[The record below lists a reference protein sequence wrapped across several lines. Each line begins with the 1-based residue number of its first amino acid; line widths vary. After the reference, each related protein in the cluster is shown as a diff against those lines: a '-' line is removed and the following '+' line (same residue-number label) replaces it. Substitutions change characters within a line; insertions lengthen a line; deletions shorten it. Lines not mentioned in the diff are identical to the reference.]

1 MLGLKK
7 RRVVIF
13 AEGCF
18 GPVTSKVA
26 TSYLRYCRADCV
38 AVIDSR
44 LAGQDVGAV
53 IGYGHG
59 IPIVASLQAALSLA
73 PEVLLI
79 GVGLFSNTLPD
90 AWRAQIELALRS
102 RLDVVSGLHFRIAND
117 PVFRELAAAS
127 GSRIWDS
134 KEPPEVLAT
143 SAARVVDLDRYV
155 IHTVGSDCRVGKKT
169 TAIEIALE
177 AQRRGHNA
185 GFVATGQSGM
195 YISGA
200 GVAVDAVPSD
210 FLAGVSESLVLQLA
224 ADYEWIVVEGQG
236 SISHPAY
243 SGVTLGLLH
252 GAMPQALVLCHEAGL
267 DHHKGWPGVP
277 LRPLRELIRL
287 YEELG
292 SFVRPATVVGIGLH
306 CGALSQA
313 EAGFYV
319 EQIERET
326 GLPTTDVIH
335 FGAGK
340 LVDALTAHRRS
351 LPENLAVNGP
361 RSGTSSSPA
370 PRDRAASDDR
380 AVSEGIPGAGDR
392 AVSGGAMLADL
403 AIQTT

>member
-1 MLGLKK
+1 VLELKT

-26 TSYLRYCRADCV
+26 TSYLRYCHADCA

-59 IPIVASLQAALSLA
+59 IPIVESLQAAQSLA
-73 PEVLLI
+73 PQVLLI

-90 AWRAQIELALRS
+90 AWRAQIEFALKS
-102 RLDVVSGLHFRIAND
+102 GLDVVSGLHFRIASD
-117 PVFRELAAAS
+117 PLFSELAAAS
-127 GSRIWDS
+127 GSRIWDA
-134 KEPPEVLAT
+134 KEPPEILAT
-143 SAARVVDLDRYV
+143 SAARVADLDRYV

-169 TAIEIALE
+169 TAIEITHE
-177 AQRRGHNA
+177 ATRRGHNA
-185 GFVATGQSGM
+185 GFAATGQSGM

-210 FLAGVSESLVLQLA
+210 FIAGVSESLVLQLA
-224 ADYEWIVVEGQG
+224 ADHDWIVVEGQG

-267 DHHKGWPGVP
+267 DYHKGWPSAP

-287 YEELG
+287 YEQLG

-306 CGALSQA
+306 CGGLSKE
-313 EAGFYV
+313 EAAFCAQ
-319 EQIERET
+319 QIELET

-340 LVDALTAHRRS
+340 LVDALARHRRS
-351 LPENLAVNGP
+351 LPDSLAVNGT
-361 RSGTSSSPA
+361 RAAISSIPA
-370 PRDRAASDDR
+370 PRAPRTDFAN
-380 AVSEGIPGAGDR
+380 
-392 AVSGGAMLADL
+392 
-403 AIQTT
+403 QTT

>member
-26 TSYLRYCRADCV
+26 TSYLRYCHEDCV

-59 IPIVASLQAALSLA
+59 IPIVESLQAAQSLE

-79 GVGLFSNTLPD
+79 GVGLFANTLPD
-90 AWRAQIELALRS
+90 DWRAQIEFALRS
-102 RLDVVSGLHFRIAND
+102 GLDVVSGLHFRIAND
-117 PVFRELAAAS
+117 PLFSELAAAS
-127 GSRIWDS
+127 GSRIWDA
-134 KEPPEVLAT
+134 KEPPTILAT
-143 SAARVVDLDRYV
+143 SAARVASLDRYV

-169 TAIEIALE
+169 TAIEITRE
-177 AQRRGHNA
+177 ARRRGHNA
-185 GFVATGQSGM
+185 GFAATGQSGM

-210 FLAGVSESLVLQLA
+210 FVAGVSESLVLQLA
-224 ADYEWIVVEGQG
+224 ADHDWIVVEGQG

-267 DHHKGWPGVP
+267 DHHKGWPTVP
-277 LRPLRELIRL
+277 LRPLPELIRL

-292 SFVRPATVVGIGLH
+292 SFVRPATVIGISLH
-306 CGALSQA
+306 CGGLSRQTA
-313 EAGFYV
+313 ASYV
-319 EQIERET
+319 QQIELET
-326 GLPTTDVIH
+326 GLPTTDVIL

-340 LVDALTAHRRS
+340 LVDALARHRRS
-351 LPENLAVNGP
+351 LPDHLAVNGTRSRIPSVSLPPMP
-361 RSGTSSSPA
+361 RTDFA
-370 PRDRAASDDR
+370 NQA
-380 AVSEGIPGAGDR
+380 
-392 AVSGGAMLADL
+392 
-403 AIQTT
+403 T

>member
-1 MLGLKK
+1 MLCLKK

-26 TSYLRYCRADCV
+26 TSYLRYCREDCV

-44 LAGQDVGAV
+44 LAGQDVGTL

-59 IPIVASLQAALSLA
+59 IPIVESVQAAQSLA
-73 PEVLLI
+73 PQVLLI

-90 AWRAQIELALRS
+90 AWRAQIEFALKYG
-102 RLDVVSGLHFRIAND
+102 LDVVSGLHFRIAGD
-117 PVFRELAAAS
+117 PVFSKLAAAS
-127 GSRIWDS
+127 GSRIWDA
-134 KEPPEVLAT
+134 KEPPEILAT
-143 SAARVVDLDRYV
+143 SAVRVANLDRYV
-155 IHTVGSDCRVGKKT
+155 IHTIGSDCRVGKKT
-169 TAIEIALE
+169 TAIEITHE
-177 AQRRGHNA
+177 AKRRGHNA
-185 GFVATGQSGM
+185 GFAATGQSGM

-210 FLAGVSESLVLQLA
+210 FIAGVSESLVLQLA
-224 ADYEWIVVEGQG
+224 EDHDWIVVEGQG

-267 DHHKGWPGVP
+267 DHHKGWPMAP

-287 YEELG
+287 YEELA
-292 SFVRPATVVGIGLH
+292 SFVRPATVVGISLH
-306 CGALSQA
+306 CGALSQE
-313 EAGFYV
+313 EAAFHAQ
-319 EQIERET
+319 QIELET

-340 LVDALTAHRRS
+340 LVDALARHRRS
-351 LPENLAVNGP
+351 LPANLAMSTLAVNGTRSDISSMSPQRTP
-361 RSGTSSSPA
+361 RT
-370 PRDRAASDDR
+370 
-380 AVSEGIPGAGDR
+380 
-392 AVSGGAMLADL
+392 DL
-403 AIQTT
+403 ANQPV

>member
-1 MLGLKK
+1 MSRLKN

-26 TSYLRYCRADCV
+26 TSYLRYCHQDCV

-44 LAGQDVGAV
+44 LAGQDVGAI

-59 IPIVASLQAALSLA
+59 IPIVESLQAAQSLA
-73 PEVLLI
+73 PQVLLI
-79 GVGLFSNTLPD
+79 GVGLYSNTLPA
-90 AWRAQIELALRS
+90 AWRSQIEFALKCG
-102 RLDVVSGLHFRIAND
+102 LDVVSGLHFRIASD
-117 PVFRELAAAS
+117 PVFSELAAAS

-134 KEPPEVLAT
+134 KDPPEILAT
-143 SAARVVDLDRYV
+143 SAVRVAHLDRYV

-169 TAIEIALE
+169 TAIEITHE
-177 AQRRGHNA
+177 AKRRGHNA
-185 GFVATGQSGM
+185 GFAATGQSGM

-210 FLAGVSESLVLQLA
+210 FIAGVSESLVLQLA
-224 ADYEWIVVEGQG
+224 ADHDWIVVEGQG

-267 DHHKGWPGVP
+267 DHHKGWPSVP

-292 SFVRPATVVGIGLH
+292 SFVRSATVVGISLH
-306 CGALSQA
+306 CGALSQKEAVFYA
-313 EAGFYV
+313 EQV
-319 EQIERET
+319 EHET

-335 FGAGK
+335 LGAGK
-340 LVDALTAHRRS
+340 LVDALATHRRS
-351 LPENLAVNGP
+351 LPDNLAGNGASLDISR
-361 RSGTSSSPA
+361 RSAARA
-370 PRDRAASDDR
+370 PR
-380 AVSEGIPGAGDR
+380 
-392 AVSGGAMLADL
+392 ADF
-403 AIQTT
+403 ANQTT